1 MRRVMWVVALAMVA
15 AVTTGGSLSAA
26 SAAAAP
32 GPSVVVNG
40 GFESGRLNGWTTSGT
55 TAAASPG
62 HSGTFSARLGST
74 VATNGDSAIQQT
86 VTVPSGATL
95 SFWYQPH
102 CTTSLPSTDRE
113 QMQVRK
119 PAGAVLATVLDT
131 CANSTV
137 WTHATLNMSAF
148 AGQVVVLWL
157 NNHDD
162 NLPGAATYT
171 LFDDVSLRGVTTAP
185 TLVQLS
191 TDPYTTTGSQH
202 ATEVEPDTL
211 SIGATMV
218 SVFQVGRFTN
228 GGSNDI
234 GWATTT
240 DSGQNWAHGFLPGI
254 TTSQGGGT
262 WARVS
267 DPSVAYDAK
276 HGVWLVAGLDLDSS
290 AVGRGVTVNRSPDG
304 VNWANPV
311 QAVTST
317 TSFLDKSWVACD
329 RSASSP
335 NYGNCYVEYDNN
347 SSGNIV
353 LMLTSTDGG
362 LTWSAP
368 RMTAD
373 IARGLG
379 GQPLVQPSGTVVVPY
394 WSDGTAEIRSFV
406 STDGGTT
413 WGSSVLVASQSD
425 HAVAGGFRSEPLPS
439 AEMDGSGTVYL
450 TWQDCKFRTG
460 CQANDIVLATS
471 TNATTW
477 SAVKRVPIDAV
488 TSTVDHFIPGIGVD
502 RATSGSSAHLAL
514 YYYFYPTSSCTA
526 STCQLEVGYISSGDG
541 GAIWSPASQVAGPM
555 TMAKL
560 AATTLGSMVGDY
572 ISTSFLGGRAYSV
585 FAVGMAP
592 SAAPFNEAMYT
603 VAGGRPAVA
612 GTAPADVWAPN
623 RAGAPPKA
631 KGAPAT
637 AF

>member
-1 MRRVMWVVALAMVA
+1 MRRVVWMVALAMVA
-15 AVTTGGSLSAA
+15 AVTTGGGLA
-26 SAAAAP
+26 AAAAP
-32 GPSVVVNG
+32 GPNVVVNG
-40 GFESGRLNGWTTSGT
+40 GFESGRLNGWTASGT

-62 HSGTFSARLGST
+62 HSGTFSAQLGST
-74 VATNGDSAIQQT
+74 VATNGDSAMQQT
-86 VTVPSGATL
+86 VTVPAGATL

-102 CTTSLPSTDRE
+102 CTSLPTTDRE
-113 QMQVRK
+113 QMQVRSTV
-119 PAGAVLATVLDT
+119 GAVLATVLDT

-137 WTHATLNMSAF
+137 WTHATHDMSAF
-148 AGQVVVLWL
+148 VGQSVVLWF

-185 TLVQLS
+185 GLVQLS

-218 SVFQVGRFTN
+218 SVFQVGRFTD

-240 DSGQNWAHGFLPGI
+240 DSGQNWTHGFLPGI

-267 DPSVAYDAK
+267 DPSVAYDAR
-276 HGVWLVAGLDLDSS
+276 HGVWLVAGLDIDSS
-290 AVGRGVTVNRSPDG
+290 ATGRGVTVNRSPDG
-304 VNWANPV
+304 INWSNPV

-317 TSFLDKSWVACD
+317 TSFLDKSWIACD
-329 RSASSP
+329 RTATSP
-335 NYGNCYVEYDNN
+335 HYGNCYVEYDNN

-368 RMTAD
+368 HMTAD
-373 IARGLG
+373 TARGLG

-394 WSDGTAEIRSFV
+394 WSDGAAQIRSFA

-413 WGSSVLVASQSD
+413 WGASVLVASQTD
-425 HAVAGGFRSEPLPS
+425 HTVAGGFRSEPLPS

-450 TWQDCKFRTG
+450 TWQDCKFRSG
-460 CQANDIVLATS
+460 CGANDIVLATS
-471 TNATTW
+471 TSGVTW
-477 SAVKRVPIDAV
+477 SPVQRIPIDAV

-502 RATSGSSAHLAL
+502 PATSGSSAHLAL
-514 YYYFYPTSSCTA
+514 YYYFYPTTSCSA
-526 STCQLEVGYISSGDG
+526 STCQLDVGYISSADA
-541 GAIWSPASQVAGPM
+541 GATWSPASQVAGPM
-555 TMAKL
+555 TMAQL
-560 AATTLGSMVGDY
+560 AATTQGNMVGDY

-592 SAAPFNEAMYT
+592 SAAAFNEAMYT
-603 VAGGRPAVA
+603 VAGGRGAVA
-612 GTAPADVWAPN
+612 GTVRADVGAPS

-631 KGAPAT
+631 RAAPAT